1 MKKSVCVRCC
11 AVCLLHFS
19 AVGGTTAVWNDSS
32 AGSSITEAT
41 DWEDGNWQGGVV
53 PDGEDFTAVFLT
65 NAVGTSFVK
74 VGKPLTL
81 AGLRTQKS
89 SNGNQVV
96 LVSDFGIR
104 LSVASDYSTL
114 RGGSHYVDFSSGGTG
129 RFGLSDTCELNGRI
143 NVGELVLANNIADFR
158 LDHFASSSNPVR
170 TDDLVL
176 DSIYRGSGHLYVVGP
191 RSADAHESNWNVTP
205 GSPYI
210 FRAGTGETVAP
221 GSVVSC
227 AGVFPEGTFVKRI
240 FPDDSVELSAPAFP
254 SVAAGERL
262 LSFAAI
268 KPVARL
274 EIPLLKMNTYS
285 RTYTTFRKI
294 AADDDFVVE
303 VHRLV
308 SSRTLDAEKRYS
320 LFTPNKLK
328 SETYTPAKII
338 IHDAAGG
345 GSGTQASDRGFYH
358 QDKYAGALR
367 IELGEC
373 HLEFA
378 ETGRDGALPGFPDST
393 TVSEPGIGAGVCT
406 RLTVTNNICAHI
418 GNFTNFFHTVEKDGA
433 GTIVLGLTN
442 HVEKN
447 TGTLVVKEGE
457 AVLPAGAWVKTV
469 AVSNGATLRISGVF
483 APGKF
488 VAEAGARVV
497 GEGVLSLKDISS
509 AQGVIF
515 AEGACL
521 QVPGA
526 AQLRT
531 EAPATNVPASVAFW
545 VDASRMDT
553 ITFADELLTNVVKIA
568 DVRGESYGFATNTA
582 AGFPKLV
589 RDHRNR
595 PHHIN
600 LPWLNSANSS
610 MDPAQCMALVWD
622 KPYTN
627 IRAVFQV
634 LETRDGGGQ
643 FLGMTKRLSG
653 NDYMR
658 PGEHRNNL
666 TAPIFHISGCAAV
679 RGGPFYVNGRRY
691 NPDNGY
697 PYPGGG
703 TSRKLEDGT
712 DAKWCVP
719 TVFSA
724 HPTADTKADAFGFN
738 GHATNRSGFHRVCEC
753 LIFTN
758 EVTETERLAIT
769 GYLMKKWMNHNVGWE
784 VMDGDPL
791 PEIDTDALGGLSVAE
806 DENVYVGAVRSG
818 ASFVKKGSGNLVVG
832 DYSLAEGSLD
842 VADGTLT
849 VRSTIPSRGD
859 VPEGAYI
866 HLDASDPSTLT
877 VKASGMVA
885 EWRDVR
891 GEGYYKA
898 ESYTYVTNN
907 SWSTLTQTPHGMTAV
922 DFGPFKA
929 HDSLSWLD
937 RWQAPI
943 MRYPACGELH
953 TVFMVMDSSR
963 GGGQLV
969 GCGQDPSTLRDP
981 NSGYGIN
988 RFCSASDGLPHTAPI
1003 ISSTYFKVNSQG
1015 VTGAGNWSSQKNLG
1029 HENGSRVRLNGARI
1043 NPLATGFSGGWDL
1056 VSLVSYENFG
1066 GGCFGGYYYNKY
1078 VGGQAVGEAI
1088 LYKEGLSERQVDTVE
1103 AYLNWKW
1110 FGKATPGFRPAV
1122 VSNLTVRAGATLA
1135 VTGGRPLTVNGAFS
1149 GSGTVQGALV
1159 FDGTA
1164 QFVVAVKDGAVNP
1177 VSVSGTVDISGGGRV
1192 LVTGDLSS
1200 LEPGDYAILN
1210 ASSISAG
1217 DVSRWIVTLD
1227 GSLKRRLQYSLS
1239 VSGGSLVLSVK
1250 RYGMTIIAR

>member
-1 MKKSVCVRCC
+1 MTLSG
-11 AVCLLHFS
+11 LH
-19 AVGGTTAVWNDSS
+19 TLKT
-32 AGSSITEAT
+32 
-41 DWEDGNWQGGVV
+41 GN
-53 PDGEDFTAVFLT
+53 
-65 NAVGTSFVK
+65 
-74 VGKPLTL
+74 GK
-81 AGLRTQKS
+81 
-89 SNGNQVV
+89 QVV
-96 LVSDFGIR
+96 LVSDSGIT
-104 LSVASDYSTL
+104 LSGVSTFSSL
-114 RGGSHYVDFSSGGTG
+114 KGGRHYVDFSSGGNG

-176 DSIYRGSGHLYVVGP
+176 DSIYRGSGHFYVVGP
-191 RSADAHESNWNVTP
+191 RSAGAHEGTWNVTP

-210 FRAGTGETVAP
+210 FSSGTGEATAP
-221 GSVVSC
+221 GSVVAC
-227 AGVFPEGTFVKRI
+227 AGVFPEGTFVKRV
-240 FPDDSVELSAPAFP
+240 FPDGSIELSEPASASVE
-254 SVAAGERL
+254 AGEHL

-268 KPVARL
+268 KPVTRL
-274 EIPLLKMNTYS
+274 VVPLLKMNTYA
-285 RTYTTFRKI
+285 RTYTSFRKI
-294 AADDDFVVE
+294 SAADDFTVE
-303 VHRLV
+303 IFRLV

-328 SETYTPAKII
+328 NDGYCSAKII

-358 QDKYAGALR
+358 QDKYANALR

-378 ETGRDGALPGFPDST
+378 ETGREGALPGFPDST
-393 TVSEPGIGAGVCT
+393 TVSEPDIGSAVCT
-406 RLTVTNNICAHI
+406 RLTVTNNICAYI

-433 GTIVLGLTN
+433 GTIVLALTN

-447 TGTLVVKEGE
+447 TGTLIVKEGE
-457 AVLPAGAWVKTV
+457 AVLPAGSWVKTV

-521 QVPGA
+521 QLPGA

-545 VDASRMDT
+545 VDASRLDT
-553 ITFADELLTNVVKIA
+553 MTFNNDDGTNVLRIT
-568 DVRGESYGFATNTA
+568 DVRGETYGFATNTA

-589 RDHRNR
+589 RDHRSR

-600 LPWLNSANSS
+600 LPWLTSANAS
-610 MDPAQCMALVWD
+610 MDSAKCMALVWD
-622 KPYTN
+622 KPYVN

-643 FLGMTKRLSG
+643 FLGMTERLSG

-666 TAPIFHISGCAAV
+666 TAPIFYINGCAAV

-724 HPTADTKADAFGFN
+724 HPVSNTKADAFGFN
-738 GHATNRSGFHRVCEC
+738 AHATNRSGFHRVCEC

-769 GYLMKKWMNHNVGWE
+769 GYLMKKWMNHE
-784 VMDGDPL
+784 VEFEVVDGNPFVSV
-791 PEIDTDALGGLSVAE
+791 DTQTIGGLAAGAE
-806 DENVYVGAVRSG
+806 ENHYVENISG
-818 ASFVKKGSGNLVVG
+818 EGTFSKRGEGTVFMN
-832 DYSLAEGSLD
+832 DYVCPDGSLD
-842 VADGTLT
+842 IAEGTLQINS
-849 VRSTIPSRGD
+849 RLPSMADIP
-859 VPEGAYI
+859 PGA
-866 HLDASDPSTLT
+866 HVHFDASDASTLT
-877 VKASGMVA
+877 VKSSGQVS
-885 EWRDVR
+885 EWRDIR
-891 GEGYYKA
+891 GDGYHKA
-898 ESYTYVTNN
+898 THLPSTSGYATVSVT
-907 SWSTLTQTPHGMTAV
+907 PRGMSAV
-922 DFGPFKA
+922 DFGPYKGHEKESWA
-929 HDSLSWLD
+929 DKHDS
-937 RWQAPI
+937 PI
-943 MRYPACGELH
+943 MQYPACGELH
-953 TVFMVMDSSR
+953 SVFMVMDSSQ
-963 GGGQLV
+963 GGGVLV
-969 GCGQDPSTLRDP
+969 GCGQDPTSLRGP
-981 NSGYGIN
+981 NYGYGLR
-988 RFCSASDGLPHTAPI
+988 RFET
-1003 ISSTYFKVNSQG
+1003 
-1015 VTGAGNWSSQKNLG
+1015 TGALSYSEPILTNANWTGQKSLLYEG
-1029 HENGSRVRLNGARI
+1029 GSRARLNGQKI
-1043 NPLATGFSGGWDL
+1043 NPLTTGFSGGWDL
-1056 VSLVSYENFG
+1056 VSLVSYEDFG
-1066 GGCFGGYYYNKY
+1066 GGSFAAANYNKN
-1078 VGGQAVGEAI
+1078 VGGQKVGEAI
-1088 LYKEGLSERQVDTVE
+1088 LYREGLSERQVDTVE

-1135 VTGGRPLTVNGAFS
+1135 VTGGQPLTVNGAFS

-1200 LEPGDYAILN
+1200 LKPGDYAILN
-1210 ASSISAG
+1210 ATSISAA
-1217 DVSRWIVTLD
+1217 DVSRWIVTLE

>member
-1 MKKSVCVRCC
+1 MTLSG
-11 AVCLLHFS
+11 LH
-19 AVGGTTAVWNDSS
+19 TLKT
-32 AGSSITEAT
+32 
-41 DWEDGNWQGGVV
+41 GN
-53 PDGEDFTAVFLT
+53 
-65 NAVGTSFVK
+65 
-74 VGKPLTL
+74 GK
-81 AGLRTQKS
+81 
-89 SNGNQVV
+89 QVV
-96 LVSDFGIR
+96 LVSDSGIT
-104 LSVASDYSTL
+104 LSGVSTFSSL
-114 RGGSHYVDFSSGGTG
+114 KGGRHYVDFSSGGNG
-129 RFGLSDTCELNGRI
+129 RFGLSDTCELNGRV

-176 DSIYRGSGHLYVVGP
+176 DSIYRGSGHFYVVGP
-191 RSADAHESNWNVTP
+191 RSAGAHEGSWNVKP
-205 GSPYI
+205 GSPYV
-210 FRAGTGETVAP
+210 FRAGTGEVIAP

-227 AGVFPEGTFVKRI
+227 AGVFPEGTFVKRV
-240 FPDDSVELSAPAFP
+240 FPDGSIELSEPASASVE
-254 SVAAGERL
+254 AGEHL

-274 EIPLLKMNTYS
+274 EIPLLKMNTYT

-308 SSRTLDAEKRYS
+308 SSRTLDVEKRYS
-320 LFTPNKLK
+320 LFTPNKFK
-328 SETYTPAKII
+328 NDGYCPAKII

-378 ETGRDGALPGFPDST
+378 ETGREGALPGFPDST
-393 TVSEPGIGAGVCT
+393 TVSEPDIGSAVCT
-406 RLTVTNNICAHI
+406 RLTVTNNICAYI

-433 GTIVLGLTN
+433 GTIVLALTN

-497 GEGVLSLKDISS
+497 GEGVLSLPDVSS
-509 AQGVIF
+509 ARGVIF

-521 QVPGA
+521 QVPGVSE
-526 AQLRT
+526 LRT

-553 ITFADELLTNVVKIA
+553 ITFADELLTNVVRIA
-568 DVRGESYGFATNTA
+568 DVRGEAYGFATNTL
-582 AGFPKLV
+582 GGYPRLV
-589 RDHRNR
+589 RDHRGR

-600 LPWLNSANSS
+600 LPWVSSAQSQT
-610 MDPAQCMALVWD
+610 DPDKCIALIWD

-634 LETRDGGGQ
+634 LDTRDGGGQ
-643 FLGMTKRLSG
+643 FLGMTSRISG
-653 NDYMR
+653 NDFMR
-658 PGEHRNNL
+658 PAGTDSR
-666 TAPIFHISGCAAV
+666 TYSAPIFYSKNTGCDEV
-679 RGGPFYVNGRRY
+679 RSGPFYANGRLY

-703 TSRKLEDGT
+703 ATRNLEDGNA
-712 DAKWCVP
+712 AKWSAP
-719 TVFSA
+719 AVFSA
-724 HPTADTKADAFGFN
+724 HPISNTQADAFAFN
-738 GHATNRSGFHRVCEC
+738 AGAGSRSGYHRVCEC

-769 GYLMKKWMNHNVGWE
+769 GYLMKKWLNH
-784 VMDGDPL
+784 
-791 PEIDTDALGGLSVAE
+791 EIDFDAADGNPFPDVDAEKIGGIGVSDGESMYVAKI
-806 DENVYVGAVRSG
+806 SG
-818 ASFVKKGSGNLVVG
+818 AAEFFKKGAGTLYIN
-832 DYSLAEGSLD
+832 DYAVAEGSLD
-842 VADGTLT
+842 VAAGNLT
-849 VRSTIPSRGD
+849 INSRLPPD
-859 VPEGAYI
+859 IADIPEGAYV
-866 HLDASDPSTLT
+866 HFDASDVSTLT
-877 VKASGMVA
+877 VKSSGQVS
-885 EWRDVR
+885 EWRDIR
-891 GEGYYKA
+891 GEGYHKA
-898 ESYTYVTNN
+898 THLSSTNN
-907 SWSTLTQTPHGMTAV
+907 SYATVTATPRGMNAI
-922 DFGPFKA
+922 DFGSYKGREDGWSWSDK
-929 HDSLSWLD
+929 HDS
-937 RWQAPI
+937 PI
-943 MRYPACGELH
+943 MKYPACGELH
-953 TVFMVMDSSR
+953 SVFMVMDSSQ
-963 GGGQLV
+963 GGGVLV
-969 GCGQDPSTLRDP
+969 GCGQDPNLLRGP
-981 NSGYGIN
+981 YCGYGLR
-988 RFCSASDGLPHTAPI
+988 RFETIETLSYAAPI
-1003 ISSTYFKVNSQG
+1003 LTNALINSYGQG
-1015 VTGAGNWSSQKNLG
+1015 QKNLSYEG
-1029 HENGSRVRLNGARI
+1029 GSRARLNGQRI
-1043 NPLATGFSGGWDL
+1043 NPLTTGFSGGWDL
-1056 VSLVSYENFG
+1056 VSLVSYEDFG
-1066 GGCFGGYYYNKY
+1066 GGSFAAANYNKY
-1078 VGGQAVGEAI
+1078 VGGQKVGEAI

-1135 VTGGRPLTVNGAFS
+1135 VSGGQPLTVKGAFS

-1164 QFVVAVKDGAVNP
+1164 RFVVAVKDGAVNP
-1177 VSVSGTVDISGGGRV
+1177 VSVSGTVDVSGGGRV

-1200 LEPGDYAILN
+1200 LKPGDYAILN
-1210 ASSISAG
+1210 ASSISAA

-1227 GSLKRRLQYSLS
+1227 GSLKRRLQCSLTARD
-1239 VSGGSLVLSVK
+1239 GSLVLSVK
-1250 RYGMTIIAR
+1250 RYGMTVIAR